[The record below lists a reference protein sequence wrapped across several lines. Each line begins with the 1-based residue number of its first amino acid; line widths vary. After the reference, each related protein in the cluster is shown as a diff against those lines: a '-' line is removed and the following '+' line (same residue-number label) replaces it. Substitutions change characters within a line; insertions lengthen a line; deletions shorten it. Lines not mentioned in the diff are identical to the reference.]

1 MTIEDFAQVLDPR
14 FARSFGRSASVV
26 SLRSFGTA
34 EFDAQVEPI
43 YRMMDPP
50 KQTPPPVPVVPVA
63 GIDPVVQNARAPR
76 EECLQVFTQDKGR
89 SPCHVLS
96 VLDTTH
102 GGSFDVP
109 LVLGSFLSPPSSP
122 CSPNGDGGDGDE
134 SDYEGI
140 PIFWSDSE
148 SDDGPFGAALSSS
161 EDEMSDDDDDDD
173 DDDDEAPSR
182 ALDPV
187 YRTRANSHRSSSDR
201 GDSPQLPPFQRL
213 EPIQLNHDHSD
224 TGSVYSM
231 TSSSQDS
238 SSDTAS
244 VYSTASHSSVPE
256 VSPASLK
263 APTRKWSHERPL
275 PRESLVPSD
284 VFASRVSSTCLT
296 LSSSSSH
303 RRRSPSSS
311 SQTSELC
318 SRFSTLTTT
327 LASIPDPPTSFSSKQ
342 AFFSRL
348 TIGRTKPPLP
358 LPPLPSMGGG
368 RGGGGR
374 IPFSPTQEYQWSSSN
389 FARRGNNTCK
399 RTHVLPPH
407 PPHHPLPPLPA
418 LSSAFSFSTRAITSH
433 SLIYRADDNDSSG
446 SGSCRGVGGGGGFS
460 GKENSHGSMGLRR
473 PPVPIEF
480 FGRG

>member
-63 GIDPVVQNARAPR
+63 GIDPVVQNARVPK
-76 EECLQVFTQDKGR
+76 EECLQVPTQDKGR

-122 CSPNGDGGDGDE
+122 CSPNSDGGDGDE

-173 DDDDEAPSR
+173 DDDEAPSR

-187 YRTRANSHRSSSDR
+187 YRTSAHSHRSSSDR
-201 GDSPQLPPFQRL
+201 GDGPQLPPFQRL
-213 EPIQLNHDHSD
+213 EPIQLNHDNSD

-231 TSSSQDS
+231 TSASQDS

-256 VSPASLK
+256 VSTASLK
-263 APTRKWSHERPL
+263 APPRKWSHDRPL

-284 VFASRVSSTCLT
+284 VFASRISSTCLT
-296 LSSSSSH
+296 SSSSSSSH

-311 SQTSELC
+311 SQTSEVC

-358 LPPLPSMGGG
+358 LPPLPMGG

-374 IPFSPTQEYQWSSSN
+374 IPFSPTQEYHQSLMTSSSSN
-389 FARRGNNTCK
+389 SARK
-399 RTHVLPPH
+399 RTHVLH

-433 SLIYRADDNDSSG
+433 SSIYRADDNDGSG
-446 SGSCRGVGGGGGFS
+446 SSGSCRGGGGGGGFS